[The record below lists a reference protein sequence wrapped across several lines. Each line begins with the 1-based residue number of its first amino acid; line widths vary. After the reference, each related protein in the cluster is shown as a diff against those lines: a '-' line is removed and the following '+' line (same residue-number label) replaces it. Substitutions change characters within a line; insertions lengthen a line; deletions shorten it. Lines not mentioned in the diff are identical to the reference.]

1 MYEFLR
7 NDVLDANN
15 FFSNA
20 LGAPKPKRE
29 RNQFGAAVGGP
40 LVRNKTFWFA
50 DYEGLRDQEGVPRVR
65 QVPTAAEKA
74 GFFSTAVVDPFCG
87 RPAAVQPER
96 AGPVGHPPRNAGILL
111 ARRSSP

>member
-1 MYEFLR
+1 MRGSVYEFLR
-7 NDVLDANN
+7 NDALDANN

-29 RNQFGAAVGGP
+29 RNQFGGAVGGP
-40 LVRNKTFWFA
+40 LVKNRTFWFA

-74 GFFSTAVVDPFCG
+74 GP
-87 RPAAVQPER
+87 VQR
-96 AGPVGHPPRNAGILL
+96 
-111 ARRSSP
+111 RRSSIRSRPGARSSARTRRASG